1 MKYLLIILLTLFLV
15 ILILILPFDFI
26 ISLTSGWDT
35 ILIPDYIRYFIL
47 IFINLVLPIIYYL
60 KFKHKISKT
69 LLISFFIVINLFYFI
84 PKFIHFEII
93 NEDYSINFDEY
104 YNYITFLKAMFIAT
118 IIVHIS
124 FIIYLLNLKTFKK
137 KIE

>member
-26 ISLTSGWDT
+26 FSLTSGWNT
-35 ILIPDYIRYFIL
+35 ILIPDYIKYFIL
-47 IFINLVLPIIYYL
+47 IFINLLLPLIYYF

-69 LLISFFIVINLFYFI
+69 LLIGFFILINLFYFI
-84 PKFIHFEII
+84 PKFIPFEII
-93 NEDYSINFDEY
+93 NEDYSINIDEY
-104 YNYITFLKAMFIAT
+104 YNYITLLKAMFIAT

-137 KIE
+137 M